1 MFLEGKKPMDEREET
16 TGARAIKAPLD
27 SCIPS
32 YLSQQ
37 SYEVKHRTL
46 HQLIIIVS
54 IPHICHFFT
63 QAKIL
68 DRKIYTEERVN
79 YGKRI
84 SRQNSVNC
92 DLLAQ
97 ATYTNYTLSVKL
109 HTVCKT
115 TY

>member
-1 MFLEGKKPMDEREET
+1 MTHIRIGYVSMP
-16 TGARAIKAPLD
+16 IKL
-27 SCIPS
+27 
-32 YLSQQ
+32 
-37 SYEVKHRTL
+37 
-46 HQLIIIVS
+46 QLIQEGWGDGFLKINLKPNLQEVFSSMQLLFPMLNAYLIFV
-54 IPHICHFFT
+54 IFFT

-84 SRQNSVNC
+84 LRQNSVNC

-115 TY
+115 TYWV

>member
-1 MFLEGKKPMDEREET
+1 MVLFDT
-16 TGARAIKAPLD
+16 
-27 SCIPS
+27 IPS
-32 YLSQQ
+32 AQPPPPYPWSYLIF
-37 SYEVKHRTL
+37 V
-46 HQLIIIVS
+46 I
-54 IPHICHFFT
+54 FFT

-68 DRKIYTEERVN
+68 DRKIYTKERVN

-109 HTVCKT
+109 HTMCKT
-115 TY
+115 THWV